1 MKAFTYNHYGPPE
14 VLHLQEVDKPT
25 PKPNEILIRIHATTV
40 SSGDWRMR
48 SLEVPAGFGLIIR
61 LVAGIRRPRQ
71 PILGTEL
78 AGVVEAVG
86 GEVSLFK
93 VGDPV
98 VGFSDTALG
107 CHAEYRCLP
116 EDGAVAA
123 KPSTL
128 SFEEAAALCFGGT
141 TALDFLRRAKLQPG
155 ERVLINGAS
164 GSVGT
169 AAVQLARHIGA
180 EVTGVCST
188 ANLDLVRSLGAT
200 HVIDYTQQD
209 FTQNGN
215 RYDVIMDAVG
225 TAPFKRCRRS
235 LKPGGRLLLLVAD
248 LPAMLLSG
256 WQSLISGRRVIAGP
270 ATVRP
275 EDVATL
281 ADLAET
287 GAYRPVMDRC
297 YPFEQMVAAHRYV
310 DTGRKRGN
318 VVVRLDP
325 GPQLDPEPLRNV
337 MGA

>member
-1 MKAFTYNHYGPPE
+1 MGRQ
-14 VLHLQEVDKPT
+14 LHLQDVDKPT

-93 VGDPV
+93 VDDPV
-98 VGFSDTALG
+98 VGFSDTAMG

-188 ANLDLVRSLGAT
+188 ANLDLVRSVGAT

-215 RYDVIMDAVG
+215 RYDVIMDTVG

-256 WQSLISGRRVIAGP
+256 WQSLISGRQVIAGP

-281 ADLAET
+281 ADLAEA
-287 GAYRPVMDRC
+287 GAYRPVIDRC

-325 GPQLDPEPLRNV
+325 EPRLDPAPLRNV